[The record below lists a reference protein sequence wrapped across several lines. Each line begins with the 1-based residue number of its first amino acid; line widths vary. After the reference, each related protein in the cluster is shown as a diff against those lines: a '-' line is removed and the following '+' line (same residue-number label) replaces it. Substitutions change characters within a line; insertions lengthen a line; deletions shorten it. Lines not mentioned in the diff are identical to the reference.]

1 MRLAAEY
8 PVSLVCETLDYPC
21 SSYYYQ
27 AREPDDQVLKEAITA
42 VAVTWPP

>member
-8 PVSLVCETLDYPC
+8 PVSLVCETLDYPR

-42 VAVTWPP
+42 VVVT